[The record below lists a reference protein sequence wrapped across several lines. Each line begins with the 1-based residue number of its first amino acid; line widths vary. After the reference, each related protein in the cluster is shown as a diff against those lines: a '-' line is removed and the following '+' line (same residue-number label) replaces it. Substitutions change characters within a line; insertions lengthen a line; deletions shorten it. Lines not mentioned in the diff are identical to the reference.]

1 MRKNRAAG
9 DCSGALTYCSGG
21 NAMARSARAKM
32 SRTLGGVVLAAAILS
47 PHSAFANDA
56 NVVLYDQHTDEKGET
71 EIEVFSDVANVGSGE
86 PNYTAQLFELEH
98 GFTDLWTSSLYLEG
112 AKTEGESYDY
122 ASFRFEN
129 RVRLSKD
136 VTFFNPVLYAEYEQK
151 EPASQFIT
159 AVVGRTDEPEGPPE
173 TEHELETRLIFGHD
187 LTDRL
192 TVAFDWINEIKFDN
206 GLWSFGYAAGFN
218 YALFKAEGREEPGEK
233 AENRGLEAKS
243 WDLDKITL
251 GVEFYGGAGDAD
263 LGLTLD
269 PNKTEQ
275 YAGINLKSEFDND
288 FHVTIGGAFGLTQ
301 PSQDAILRL
310 SAGYE
315 FE

>member
-1 MRKNRAAG
+1 MPVVVRV
-9 DCSGALTYCSGG
+9 
-21 NAMARSARAKM
+21 
-32 SRTLGGVVLAAAILS
+32 SRTLGGVALAAAILS
-47 PHSAFANDA
+47 PRFALANDA
-56 NVVLYDQHTDEKGET
+56 NVVLYNQHTEEKGET
-71 EIEVFSDVANVGSGE
+71 EIEVFSDFANVGSGE
-86 PNYTAQLFELEH
+86 PNYTAQLFELEY
-98 GFTDLWTSSLYLEG
+98 GVTNLWTSSLYLEAG
-112 AKTEGESYDY
+112 KTDGENYDY

-129 RVRLSKD
+129 RVRLSENP
-136 VTFFNPVLYAEYEQK
+136 TFFNPVLYAEYEQK

-187 LTDRL
+187 LTGRL
-192 TVAFDWINEIKFDN
+192 TVAFNWINEIKFDN

-218 YALFKAEGREEPGEK
+218 YALFKAEGREEAGEK
-233 AENRGLEAKS
+233 AENREAKS

-275 YAGINLKSEFDND
+275 YAGINLESEFDND
-288 FHVTIGGAFGLTQ
+288 FHITIGGAFGLT
-301 PSQDAILRL
+301 PSSQDAILRL

>member
-1 MRKNRAAG
+1 MAG
-9 DCSGALTYCSGG
+9 LDWT
-21 NAMARSARAKM
+21 RV
-32 SRTLGGVVLAAAILS
+32 SRTLRGMVLGAAFLS
-47 PHSAFANDA
+47 PHSVLANDA
-56 NVVLYDQHTDEKGET
+56 NVVLYNQHTAEKGET
-71 EIEVFSDVANVGSGE
+71 EIEVFSDFANVGNGE
-86 PNYTAQLFELEH
+86 PNYTAQLFEFEH
-98 GFTDLWTSSLYLEG
+98 GLTDLWTSALYLEG
-112 AKTEGESYDY
+112 AKTEGENYDY

-129 RVRLSKD
+129 RVRLYKD

-206 GLWSFGYAAGFN
+206 GLWSFGYATGFS
-218 YALFKAEGREEPGEK
+218 YALFKANDGEEAGEVS
-233 AENRGLEAKS
+233 ENRGLQAKS
-243 WDLDKITL
+243 WDLEKLTL
-251 GVEFYGGAGDAD
+251 GVEFYGGLGDAE

-269 PNKTEQ
+269 PNNTEQ
-275 YAGINLKSEFDND
+275 YAGVNLESEFDNHV
-288 FHVTIGGAFGLTQ
+288 HVTIGGAFGLTQ

-315 FE
+315 FQ

>member
-1 MRKNRAAG
+1 MAGRDRAR
-9 DCSGALTYCSGG
+9 L
-21 NAMARSARAKM
+21 
-32 SRTLGGVVLAAAILS
+32 SRTLGLALAAAILS
-47 PHSAFANDA
+47 PRSALANDA
-56 NVVLYDQHTDEKGET
+56 NVVLYDQHTEEKGET
-71 EIEVFSDVANVGSGE
+71 EIEVFSDFANVGSGE
-86 PNYTAQLFELEH
+86 PNYTAQLFEIEH
-98 GFTDLWTSSLYLEG
+98 GVTDLWTSSLYLEG
-112 AKTEGESYDY
+112 AKTEGEDYEY
-122 ASFRFEN
+122 ASFLFEN
-129 RVRLSKD
+129 RVRLSENA
-136 VTFFNPVLYAEYEQK
+136 TFFNPVLYTEYEQK
-151 EPASQFIT
+151 EPGSQFIT
-159 AVVGRTDEPEGPPE
+159 DVVGRTDEPRGPPE

-192 TVAFDWINEIKFDN
+192 TVAFNWINEIKFDN
-206 GLWSFGYAAGFN
+206 GLWSFGYATGFS
-218 YALFKAEGREEPGEK
+218 YALFKAEGGEETGEK

-243 WDLDKITL
+243 WDLEKLTL
-251 GVEFYGGAGDAD
+251 GVEFYGGLGDAD

-275 YAGINLKSEFDND
+275 YAGINLESEFDNH